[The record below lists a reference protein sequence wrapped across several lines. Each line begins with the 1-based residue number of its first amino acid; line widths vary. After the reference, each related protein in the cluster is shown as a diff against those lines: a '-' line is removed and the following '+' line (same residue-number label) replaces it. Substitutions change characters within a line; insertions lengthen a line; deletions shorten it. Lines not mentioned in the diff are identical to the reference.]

1 MTALRSF
8 PVVIFEETPTVIGAM
23 RFPRNFPILAT
34 AAALVALL
42 SSCASF
48 SLYGP
53 RKVDRSS
60 SIVSFLYPDARDP
73 LVTPSVPV
81 LRLPLRVGL
90 AFVPEASNKR
100 REDFSDAQKSALLER
115 IAAQFKNRAFIQ
127 SIQVIPSSYLRPG
140 GSFANLDQ
148 IRNLLGVDVMVLVA
162 YDQMQFTDANKL
174 SLAYWTIVGA
184 YLIKGN
190 KNDTHT
196 LLEAVVY
203 DIPSRK
209 LLFRA
214 PGVSHVSAGSTA
226 IEIRQRLREDSAKGF
241 ELATNDLIKNLKAKL
256 TAFQERLKQSPGE
269 AKIEHRPGYTGVG
282 LLPSWFAAGLLLLG
296 AARWMVRRS

>member
-1 MTALRSF
+1 MRIPRIFPAL
-8 PVVIFEETPTVIGAM
+8 
-23 RFPRNFPILAT
+23 ILSAV
-34 AAALVALL
+34 LGVFL
-42 SSCASF
+42 SSCDTLD
-48 SLYGP
+48 LYGP

-60 SIVSFLYPDARDP
+60 SIVSYLYPDTHDP
-73 LVTPSVPV
+73 LVRPSVPV

-90 AFVPEASNKR
+90 AFVPEARSNR
-100 REDFSDAQKSALLER
+100 PEDFSDAQKSALLER
-115 IAAQFKNRAFIQ
+115 VAAQFKNRNFIQ
-127 SIQVIPSSYLRPG
+127 SIEVIPSSYLRPG

-148 IRNLLGVDVMVLVA
+148 IRSLLGVDVMVLVA
-162 YDQMQFTDANKL
+162 YDQMQFTNANKL

-214 PGVSHVSAGSTA
+214 PGVSNLSAGSTA
-226 IEIRQRLREDSAKGF
+226 VEVRQRLRADSAKGF
-241 ELATNDLIKNLKAKL
+241 DQATDDLIKNLKTEL
-256 TAFQERLKQSPGE
+256 TAFQERLKRSPGE
-269 AKIEHRPGYTGVG
+269 AKIEHRPGYAGG
-282 LLPSWFAAGLLLLG
+282 GWFPSWFAAGLLLLFV
-296 AARWMVRRS
+296 ARGRAGRR